1 MNEPI
6 STDLAVFFFDLASAW
21 RGMIARVRLSRDRLT
36 VETFHLPKAFR
47 FSGEI
52 VDQLEGTVLLTSLIN
67 RVTACSLYGQYLTKP
82 YIGHHPTSSVVGRQM
97 LDWCF

>member
-6 STDLAVFFFDLASAW
+6 SMDLAVFFFDLASAW

-67 RVTACSLYGQYLTKP
+67 RITACSSYGRYLTKP
-82 YIGHHPTSSVVGRQM
+82 YVKYHRTNSVVGRQM
-97 LDWCF
+97 FDRCF